1 MKRAALLMLMAL
13 TLAACGDGPAGG
25 APVRTAGVAVLGPA
39 PAIRALLPL
48 DADGDGIA
56 DSVPHPETRRL
67 VLQAPPGTPIRLL
80 RGGIELPFEASRLDV
95 PGGTIHE
102 LQLAAPLGTQPV
114 TLNAGAYSLS
124 IQANAELAP
133 ATAPTFRPQGRG
145 AYANDLL
152 SANGAVFE
160 SADDVSL
167 LLGGALPPLIGPGL
181 FLQSGQGTAISLLP
195 RLTRAGVMLTPQSRP
210 VPDIAYMLKA
220 PEGALDGVGQ
230 PLAPDFRLV
239 CRLGRSVAAIRLA
252 TADID
257 RDGNLDLLCLFA
269 DGSLSLL
276 RDATG
281 PAESVLPPSPGRAI
295 DFACGDFD
303 GNGTRDIAVLRAD
316 ETGFSILYMLNETRR
331 ADVRWSMYSEK
342 MMLEQPAAMRAADFD
357 RDGRDD
363 LAVLDDFGSVFL
375 IPSATPRRMLAA
387 AGTRKLALRLL
398 TPDANGDGRPD
409 IAVLCADG
417 TLRVS
422 LNPGASGFADQLET
436 WEVTVPGAQRAA
448 FGALDGDRNAD
459 FIFTG
464 FRGAAALLGGQDQA
478 APLVIDTAE
487 TPIAASGAAVIRDM
501 NRDSR
506 NDVLVAR
513 EDAEGISDDIAVF
526 MNSEEPRATPDTLL
540 PLGARLRIHAMEFW
554 RDCLWLATDSR
565 LLFLKVNAEALPPTA
580 ASKVRFMEGYAPV
593 PQIPAPLA
601 AAIADFNDD
610 GRADIAAID
619 RDGKLRIWLSGQPGE
634 PFVAAGEAVL
644 LGGAGMLKAIDFDH
658 DGKADLL
665 FIPTDSALKPR
676 VLRNTGRGEMDASE
690 NGMLPTPPTGLR
702 GAPALGDFDLDGDLD
717 VLWPSAFGRVQFNDG
732 AGGWRDGRNI
742 VEIREP
748 GGMRLQFS
756 GELACA
762 DFTGDGIADI
772 AAVMRVS
779 EDTGSPNYLV
789 LLQGTGVCDDGT
801 TCFRVILSEQIRGR
815 IFKLTPAD
823 FDNDGRVDLALGYAP
838 EGQDARLTLLRLRED
853 LQFTPFEGSP
863 SAKGRLLDLALDD
876 MDRDGDL
883 DLIASEDL
891 PGKGIATTLWVNN
904 GKGRYVEGG
913 TADDSLKK
921 ALGEFKATNLS
932 LADFTGDGRSD
943 LLAVDS
949 SGNVILVR
957 SYLP

>member
-1 MKRAALLMLMAL
+1 MRRAAIPWILVL
-13 TLAACGDGPAGG
+13 TLAACGDSPGG
-25 APVRTAGVAVLGPA
+25 AASSRAPGTPVLGPA
-39 PAIRALLPL
+39 PSIRALMPL

-56 DSVPHPETRRL
+56 DSVPHPDTRRL
-67 VLQAPPGTPIRLL
+67 VVQAPPSTAIRLL
-80 RGGIELPFEASRLDV
+80 RGGIEVPFEASRLDV

-102 LQLAAPLGTQPV
+102 LSLASPLGSQPL
-114 TLNAGAYSLS
+114 TLTAGTYSLA
-124 IQANAELAP
+124 IQPNAELAT
-133 ATAPTFRPQGRG
+133 ATAPNCRPQGKG
-145 AYANDLL
+145 AFANDLL
-152 SANGAVFE
+152 APTGAVFE

-167 LLGGALPPLIGPGL
+167 LLGGSLPPLIGPGL
-181 FLQSGQGTAISLLP
+181 FLQSGQGASIPLLP
-195 RLTRAGVMLTPQSRP
+195 RLTRAGVLLTPQNRP
-210 VPDIAYMLKA
+210 LEETAYALRA
-220 PEGALDGVGQ
+220 PPGALDSLGRAM
-230 PLAPDFRLV
+230 APEFRVV
-239 CRLGRSVAAIRLA
+239 CRQGRSVAAIKLC
-252 TADID
+252 TSDID
-257 RDGNLDLLCLFA
+257 RDGNPDLLCLFA
-269 DGSLSLL
+269 DGSITLL
-276 RDATG
+276 RDAAG
-281 PAESVLPPSPGRAI
+281 PAENLLPPSPGRAI

-303 GNGTRDIAVLRAD
+303 GNGTKDVAVLRAD
-316 ETGFSILYMLNETRR
+316 ESGFSVLYMLNETRR
-331 ADVRWSMYSEK
+331 ADLRWSMYPEK
-342 MMLEQPAAMRAADFD
+342 LSLEQPVAMRAADFD

-363 LAVLDDFGSVFL
+363 LAVLDDFGAVFL
-375 IPSATPRRMLAA
+375 FPSATPRRTLAA
-387 AGTRKLALRLL
+387 AGARKLSLRLI

-417 TLRVS
+417 TLRVC
-422 LNPGASGFADQLET
+422 LNPGANGFPDQPET
-436 WEVTVPGAQRAA
+436 WQVVVPGAQRVA
-448 FGALDGDRNAD
+448 FGPLDGDRSAD
-459 FIFTG
+459 YILTG

-478 APLVIDTAE
+478 APLVIDAAE
-487 TPIAASGAAVIRDM
+487 NPTLASGPAVIRDL

-506 NDVLVAR
+506 CDVLVAR
-513 EDAEGISDDIAVF
+513 QDADGISDDVAVY
-526 MNSEEPRATPDTLL
+526 MNSEEPRATPDALL
-540 PLGARLRIHAMEFW
+540 PLGARLRVHAMEYW

-619 RDGKLRIWLSGQPGE
+619 RDGKLRIWLSGEPGE
-634 PFVAAGEAVL
+634 PFVAAGEPVL

-658 DGKADLL
+658 DGKPDLL
-665 FIPTDSALKPR
+665 FIPTDTANKPR

-702 GAPALGDFDLDGDLD
+702 GAPALGDFDMDGDLD

-732 AGGWRDGRNI
+732 AGGWRDGRSI

-762 DFTGDGIADI
+762 DFTGDGIADV

-779 EDTGSPNYLV
+779 EDAASPNYLV
-789 LLQGTGVCDDGT
+789 LLQGTGLCDDGA
-801 TCFRVILSEQIRGR
+801 TCFRVILSEQVRGR
-815 IFKLTPAD
+815 VFKLTPAD
-823 FDNDGRVDLALGYAP
+823 FDSDGRIDLALGYAP

-883 DLIASEDL
+883 DLIVSEDIAAR
-891 PGKGIATTLWVNN
+891 GITTTLWVNN
-904 GKGRYVEGG
+904 GKGKYVEGG

-921 ALGEFKATNLS
+921 ALGELKATNLS